1 MEHGNYDNEVVKI
14 QTIVVMM
21 LIIKI
26 ALMEFQCLKFELLD
40 VILKKIP
47 HCNFI
52 VLCPNKNLSVIYFL
66 TSLIFYFREVQETL
80 YLFLLLSHLDSFHL
94 SMKACDTFFF
104 FEASFYYMP

>member
-1 MEHGNYDNEVVKI
+1 
-14 QTIVVMM
+14 
-21 LIIKI
+21 
-26 ALMEFQCLKFELLD
+26 MEFQCLKFELLD

-104 FEASFYYMP
+104 FWGEFLLYALACEKKIRAFMIKFADLIKKKVKWAQ

>member
-1 MEHGNYDNEVVKI
+1 
-14 QTIVVMM
+14 
-21 LIIKI
+21 
-26 ALMEFQCLKFELLD
+26 MEFQCLKFELLD

-66 TSLIFYFREVQETL
+66 TSLIFYFREVQETV

-104 FEASFYYMP
+104 WGEFLLYALACEKKNQSIYDQIRWPDQKEG